1 MPVSLSKPPLRF
13 SWVAGKGPVARLV
26 ARPLRR
32 FLDTEAASGAVL
44 LVATVAALV
53 WANSPWS
60 GSYESLWHTKAGFS
74 LGSIDV
80 TGDLRHWVND
90 GMMALFFFVVGLEIK
105 RELVAGEL
113 NDFRKAAVP
122 AIAALGGM
130 IIPGL
135 IYVAFNAGEPSL
147 QGWGIPMAT
156 DIAFAVGVL
165 ALVGGSL
172 PPGLRVFLLSLAI
185 VDDIGA
191 ILVIAVFYTADIS
204 VPWLALAGT
213 GLLAIVLLRGIRVW
227 WTPIYVVVGTVVWF
241 ATFESGVHATIAGVA
256 LGLLAPARPAD
267 PRGTP
272 DVFEEAQKF
281 ADEPSADEMRSLMIQ
296 AQETVSVAERI
307 GSLLH
312 PYTSFLIIPLFAF
325 ANAGVVLHAGT
336 FADAMS
342 SPVTLGVVVGLVAG
356 KLVGISLFSWLAV
369 RSGLGA
375 LPEEATWPQ
384 LVGVAGI
391 AGIGFTV
398 SLFIS
403 GLAFRED
410 DFVDQSKIGILVGSI
425 LAAVVGTV
433 LIRISARSTE

>member
-44 LVATVAALV
+44 LVATVAALI

-60 GSYESLWHTKAGFS
+60 GSYESLWHTKIAVS
-74 LGSIDV
+74 IGSIDL
-80 TGDLRHWVND
+80 TEDLRGWVND

-105 RELVAGEL
+105 RELVSGEL
-113 NDFRKAAVP
+113 NDFQKAAVP

-130 IIPGL
+130 IVPAL
-135 IYVAFNAGEPSL
+135 IYVAFNAGDPSF

-165 ALVGGSL
+165 ALVGSSL
-172 PPGLRVFLLSLAI
+172 SPGLRVFLLSLAI

-191 ILVIAVFYTADIS
+191 IVVIALFYTADIS
-204 VPWLALAGT
+204 VPWLALAGV

-267 PRGTP
+267 PRGAP
-272 DVFEEAQKF
+272 DVFEEARKF

-307 GSLLH
+307 ESLLH

-325 ANAGVVLHAGT
+325 ANAGVVLGAGA
-336 FADAMS
+336 FAEAMS

-356 KLVGISLFSWLAV
+356 KFVGVSLFSWLAV

-375 LPEEATWPQ
+375 LPEGSTWPQ
-384 LVGVAGI
+384 LFGVAAL

-410 DFVDQSKIGILVGSI
+410 DFVDQSKIGILVGSV

>member
-1 MPVSLSKPPLRF
+1 MSPKPPLRF

-53 WANSPWS
+53 WANSPWP
-60 GSYESLWHTKAGFS
+60 GSYESLWHTKIAVS
-74 LGSIDV
+74 IGSIDL
-80 TGDLRHWVND
+80 TEDLRGWVND

-105 RELVAGEL
+105 RELVSGEL

-122 AIAALGGM
+122 VIAALGGM
-130 IIPGL
+130 IVPAL
-135 IYVAFNAGEPSL
+135 IYAAFNAGEPSFH
-147 QGWGIPMAT
+147 GWGIPMAT

-165 ALVGGSL
+165 ALVGRSL
-172 PPGLRVFLLSLAI
+172 PSGLRVFLLSLAI

-191 ILVIAVFYTADIS
+191 IVVIAVFYTADIS

-227 WTPIYVVVGTVVWF
+227 WTPIYVVVGTMVWF

-256 LGLLAPARPAD
+256 LGLLAPARAAEK
-267 PRGTP
+267 RGAP
-272 DVFEEAQKF
+272 DVFE
-281 ADEPSADEMRSLMIQ
+281 
-296 AQETVSVAERI
+296 ETVSVAERI
-307 GSLLH
+307 GSFLH

-325 ANAGVVLHAGT
+325 ANAGVVLDAGT
-336 FADAMS
+336 FGDALS

-369 RSGLGA
+369 RSGLGS
-375 LPEEATWPQ
+375 LPENSTWSQ
-384 LVGVAGI
+384 MVGIAGL

-410 DFVDQSKIGILVGSI
+410 DFVDQSKIGILVGSV
-425 LAAVVGTV
+425 LAAIVGTV
-433 LIRISARSTE
+433 LIRRSTRSTG